1 MVMGGVDLAF
11 RRLDTTEYE
20 FLLAS
25 LFPQRSPMIWH
36 PDTLFLS
43 PGRLAW
49 TAAKSLA
56 FAAFALVFSHS
67 GWGEDPPDRY
77 GDIPSDSIAV
87 FSIDMKAMR
96 ESKEGELI
104 PWEIANVACKEQL
117 GFPLDQVDSVDVTV
131 GMPSPMP
138 EVGFSI
144 RFNENMDIAD
154 LADSMASPV
163 QVSPKDES
171 LRFRELIEF
180 PKIRV
185 TQKEDRRVLVG
196 TEGTLRRMMSQR
208 IQTGGPTV
216 QLVQGS
222 EAPIRMALNFAKIR
236 DVANAAYEQAAP
248 TIPESIQD
256 DIADMISLIEN
267 VLVEVRPMSAEALNV
282 SVGASSGPN
291 ADSLMDS
298 MNHLRSEGVRMMREG
313 IETEVNRDA
322 SMSDAMRE
330 AIASYSER
338 MQGVIES
345 EELWTV
351 EDDRIHLKVANSMMS
366 NYGTIGVMTGLL
378 LPAVQAAREA
388 ARRMSSSNNLK
399 QIALGLL
406 NYESAYKKFPPRIG
420 KSADGKP
427 LLSWRVKILP
437 FLEEQALY
445 NEFHLDEPWDSEHNI
460 KLLERMPAVYANPR
474 VVTLPGHTAYLLPY
488 GEDTGWPE
496 DAFRMPNIT
505 DGTSNTVAVVEA
517 GGEVAVP
524 WTKPDDL
531 DIDAYPDGSWMPPG
545 AGANVVMFDG
555 SVRFLAALIDPETLG
570 ALFTKDGGE
579 SVMLP

>member
-1 MVMGGVDLAF
+1 
-11 RRLDTTEYE
+11 
-20 FLLAS
+20 
-25 LFPQRSPMIWH
+25 
-36 PDTLFLS
+36 
-43 PGRLAW
+43 
-49 TAAKSLA
+49 
-56 FAAFALVFSHS
+56 
-67 GWGEDPPDRY
+67 
-77 GDIPSDSIAV
+77 
-87 FSIDMKAMR
+87 
-96 ESKEGELI
+96 
-104 PWEIANVACKEQL
+104 
-117 GFPLDQVDSVDVTV
+117 
-131 GMPSPMP
+131 
-138 EVGFSI
+138 
-144 RFNENMDIAD
+144 
-154 LADSMASPV
+154 
-163 QVSPKDES
+163 
-171 LRFRELIEF
+171 
-180 PKIRV
+180 
-185 TQKEDRRVLVG
+185 
-196 TEGTLRRMMSQR
+196 
-208 IQTGGPTV
+208 
-216 QLVQGS
+216 
-222 EAPIRMALNFAKIR
+222 
-236 DVANAAYEQAAP
+236 
-248 TIPESIQD
+248 
-256 DIADMISLIEN
+256 
-267 VLVEVRPMSAEALNV
+267 
-282 SVGASSGPN
+282 
-291 ADSLMDS
+291 
-298 MNHLRSEGVRMMREG
+298 
-313 IETEVNRDA
+313 
-322 SMSDAMRE
+322 MSDAMRE

-406 NYESAYKKFPPRIG
+406 NYESAYKKFPARIG

-427 LLSWRVKILP
+427 LLSWRVRILP

-496 DAFRMPNIT
+496 DALRMPNIT

-555 SVRFLAALIDPETLG
+555 SVRFLAALIDPETLR

>member
-1 MVMGGVDLAF
+1 MV
-11 RRLDTTEYE
+11 
-20 FLLAS
+20 
-25 LFPQRSPMIWH
+25 WH
-36 PDTLFLS
+36 SGTLFLS
-43 PGRLAW
+43 SCRLAGNV
-49 TAAKSLA
+49 AKRLA
-56 FAAFALVFSHS
+56 FAAFALAFTHS
-67 GWGEDPPDRY
+67 GWGADPPVRY

-87 FSIDMKAMR
+87 LSIDLSAMR
-96 ESKEGELI
+96 ESEEAELI
-104 PWEIANVACKEQL
+104 PWEIVNVACREQL
-117 GFPLDQVDSVDVTV
+117 GFPLDQVDSIDVTV

-144 RFNENMDIAD
+144 RFNEDMDIAD

-171 LRFRELIEF
+171 LRFRVLNEF
-180 PKIRV
+180 PDMRV
-185 TQKEDRRVLVG
+185 MQKEDRRVLLG

-267 VLVEVRPMSAEALNV
+267 VLVEVRPMSEEALNV
-282 SVGASSGPN
+282 SVGTSSGPN
-291 ADSLMDS
+291 ADSLLES
-298 MNHLRSEGVRMMREG
+298 MNHLRSEGVRMMRAG

-338 MQGVIES
+338 IQGVVES

-351 EDDRIHLKVANSMMS
+351 EDDRLHLKVANSMMS
-366 NYGTIGVMTGLL
+366 SYGTIGVMTGLL

-399 QIALGLL
+399 QIVLGLL

-445 NEFHLDEPWDSEHNI
+445 SEFHLDEPWDSEHNL

-474 VVTLPGHTAYLLPY
+474 VATLPGHTSYLLPY

-496 DAFRMPNIT
+496 DALRLRDVT
-505 DGTSNTVAVVEA
+505 DGLSNTIAVVEA
-517 GGEVAVP
+517 SGEVAVP
-524 WTKPDDL
+524 WTKPEDL
-531 DIDAYPDGSWMPPG
+531 DIDAYPDASWMP
-545 AGANVVMFDG
+545 AGGSGGTNIVMMDG
-555 SVRFLAALIDPETLG
+555 SVRFLSALIDLETLR